1 MDCTYKTNRYRMPL
15 LEIVGVTSTDMTFS
29 VCFAYLQAEREEN
42 YAWALGVLHSVIG
55 DGNPP
60 EVIVTDRELS
70 LMKAISTV
78 FPGATH
84 LLCKWHINRN
94 VLARCKKLFET
105 KEKWDR
111 FIMSWNML
119 VSSSTEE
126 EFGEQL
132 CKLNQEFSTY
142 PSALNYV
149 KGTWLDAYNERF
161 VSVWTD
167 KCIHF
172 GNTTSNMYCLTTTD
186 HLIYA

>member
-1 MDCTYKTNRYRMPL
+1 MKRIMH
-15 LEIVGVTSTDMTFS
+15 G
-29 VCFAYLQAEREEN
+29 
-42 YAWALGVLHSVIG
+42 ALGVLRSIIG
-55 DGNPP
+55 DGILPD
-60 EVIVTDRELS
+60 VIVTDRELS

-94 VLARCKKLFET
+94 VLARCKNLFET
-105 KEKWDR
+105 KEKWDM

-119 VSSSTEE
+119 VSSSLEE

-142 PSALNYV
+142 PGALNYV
-149 KGTWLDAYNERF
+149 KGTWLDADKERF
-161 VSVWTD
+161 VSAWTD

-172 GNTTSNMYCLTTTD
+172 EHVLFNDY
-186 HLIYA
+186 

>member
-1 MDCTYKTNRYRMPL
+1 M
-15 LEIVGVTSTDMTFS
+15 
-29 VCFAYLQAEREEN
+29 
-42 YAWALGVLHSVIG
+42 
-55 DGNPP
+55 
-60 EVIVTDRELS
+60 TDRELS
-70 LMKAISTV
+70 LMNAIKRV

-132 CKLNQEFSTY
+132 SKLNHEFSTY
-142 PSALNYV
+142 PDALNYV
-149 KGTWLDAYNERF
+149 KGSWLDAYKERF
-161 VSVWTD
+161 VSAWTD
-167 KCIHF
+167 NCVHF
-172 GNTTSNMYCLTTTD
+172 GNTTSNR
-186 HLIYA
+186 

>member
-15 LEIVGVTSTDMTFS
+15 LEIVGITSTDMTFS

-42 YAWALGVLHSVIG
+42 YAWALGILCFIIG
-55 DGNPP
+55 DGILPD
-60 EVIVTDRELS
+60 VIVTDRELS

-78 FPGATH
+78 FPSATH

-94 VLARCKKLFET
+94 VLVRCKKLFET

-132 CKLNQEFSTY
+132 YKLNQEFSTY
-142 PSALNYV
+142 PGALNYV
-149 KGTWLDAYNERF
+149 KGTWLDA
-161 VSVWTD
+161 
-167 KCIHF
+167 
-172 GNTTSNMYCLTTTD
+172 
-186 HLIYA
+186 